1 MENPNTLERTLVFK
15 AVQEHK
21 FKINKSRVVQDI
33 HNKAQDWLLYKG
45 EELKLDETLE
55 NAGII

>member
-21 FKINKSRVVQDI
+21 FKINKLELC
-33 HNKAQDWLLYKG
+33 KTYKG